1 MKTLLLD
8 IETAPN
14 RVYAWGL
21 WNQNIATNQIEEP
34 GYTLCWAAK
43 WVGKKE
49 VMFSSV
55 WTDGPDGMLN
65 RIHALLEEAD
75 VVVHFNGLKFD
86 IPRLNTGF
94 LLAGIKPPAPFA
106 QVDLYPVV
114 KKRFAFPSNKLNYI
128 CEQLGLGSKVAHK
141 GMQLWREVMDNNKAS
156 QATMK
161 KYNIQDIALLEN
173 LYDRCKPWIIGHP
186 NAALYVDS
194 TDPVCPHCGAT
205 HLQSRGLY
213 HAKTQSY
220 SRFRCN
226 DCGKWSRSRTTAL
239 SVTKRKSILVGVE

>member
-8 IETAPN
+8 IESAPN

-21 WNQNIATNQIEEP
+21 FKQDIHIDQIEEP

-43 WVGKKE
+43 WVGEQE

-55 WTDGPDGMLN
+55 WTDGPDGMLE
-65 RIHALLEEAD
+65 RIHTLLEEAD
-75 VVVHFNGLKFD
+75 VVVHFNGLKYD

-94 LLAGIKPPAPFA
+94 LLSGISPPAPFA

-114 KKRFAFPSNKLNYI
+114 KKRFAFPSNKLTYV

-141 GMQLWREVMDNNKAS
+141 GMLLWREVMAGERDA
-156 QATMK
+156 QATMQ
-161 KYNIQDIALLEN
+161 KYNIQDIALLER
-173 LYDRCKPWIIGHP
+173 LYNICKPWVIGHP
-186 NAALYVDS
+186 NAGLYITNEVI
-194 TDPVCPHCGAT
+194 VCPNCGGS

-220 SRFRCN
+220 RRYRCM
-226 DCGKWSRSRTTAL
+226 DCGKWSRQRTSSL
-239 SVTKRKSILVGVE
+239 SVEKRKSILVGVE